1 MYRLV
6 YLLAVVAWIG
16 LTLLLDQ
23 IARAVNLPLVTVR
36 VVDEVLLLWGL
47 LGIGLIM
54 LGILRLLRAHT
65 VRGRWIK
72 RYRALSAYLNEGI
85 LICSPKGRIF
95 WHNEAGRELLDG
107 KKQLNP
113 SLKMLLKRA
122 QSTQGIALQ
131 SLAAGESGRYTVQAV
146 PLDRHTYAL
155 IARSLQTGGAQNTFY
170 ENFIRRI
177 VHDMRNPL
185 AAIIGHAANMRQSAQ
200 IEPEAWRKSI
210 GTIEDEAQRLAR
222 LVDSMLFDARLAYV
236 PLEIRQHDLAD
247 ILEEALY
254 AHEERAHQA
263 GKTLEMDLPPAA
275 MPLEGDRDLLTRAF
289 ENLIDNSLKYSG
301 SDGRLRI
308 RLETQP
314 NAYVI
319 QFEDN
324 GEGIPPE
331 FLPDRIFEPLVRAR
345 PHGSGSG
352 LGLSTVRKIIEMHS
366 GTVSA
371 QSKPNAG
378 TTMTVRLPRPGDSP
392 T

>member
-1 MYRLV
+1 MYRLL

-16 LTLLLDQ
+16 LTLLFDQ
-23 IARAVNLPLVTVR
+23 MARAANVPLVTVR
-36 VVDEVLLLWGL
+36 VVNEILLLWAL
-47 LGIGLIM
+47 LGIGLLA
-54 LGILRLLRAHT
+54 LGLIRLLRAYLA
-65 VRGRWIK
+65 RGRWIR
-72 RYRALSAYLNEGI
+72 RYSALSGYLNEGI
-85 LICSPKGRIF
+85 LICTSKGRVH
-95 WHNEAGRELLDG
+95 WHNEAARDLLGGR
-107 KKQLNP
+107 KQIAP
-113 SLKMLLKRA
+113 ALKMLLKRA

-131 SLAAGESGRYTVQAV
+131 TLATGENNRYTVQAV
-146 PLDRHTYAL
+146 PLDRNTYAL

-185 AAIIGHAANMRQSAQ
+185 AAVIGHAANMRQSAQ
-200 IEPEAWRKSI
+200 IEPDTWRRSI
-210 GTIEDEAQRLAR
+210 STIEDEAQRLAR

-247 ILEEALY
+247 ILEEALF

-263 GKTLEMDLPPAA
+263 GKAMEMDVPPSP

-301 SDGRLRI
+301 ADGRLRI

-314 NAYVI
+314 NAYLI

-345 PHGSGSG
+345 SHGSGSG
-352 LGLSTVRKIIEMHS
+352 LGLSTVRKIIEMHG

-371 QSKPNAG
+371 QSRLNAG
-378 TTMTVRLPRPGDSP
+378 TTMTIRLPRPGEMAK
-392 T
+392 

>member
-1 MYRLV
+1 MYRLL

-16 LTLLLDQ
+16 LTLLFDQ
-23 IARAVNLPLVTVR
+23 MARAANVPLVTVR
-36 VVDEVLLLWGL
+36 VVNEILLLWAL
-47 LGIGLIM
+47 LGIGLLA
-54 LGILRLLRAHT
+54 LGLIRLLRAYLA
-65 VRGRWIK
+65 RGRWIR
-72 RYRALSAYLNEGI
+72 RYSALSGYLNEGI
-85 LICSPKGRIF
+85 LICTSKGRVH
-95 WHNEAGRELLDG
+95 WHNEAARDLLGGR
-107 KKQLNP
+107 KQIAP
-113 SLKMLLKRA
+113 ALKMLLKRA

-131 SLAAGESGRYTVQAV
+131 TLATGENNRYTVQAV
-146 PLDRHTYAL
+146 PLDRNTYAL

-185 AAIIGHAANMRQSAQ
+185 AAVIGHAANMRQSAQ
-200 IEPEAWRKSI
+200 IEPDTWRRSI
-210 GTIEDEAQRLAR
+210 STIEDEAQRLAR

-247 ILEEALY
+247 ILEEALF

-263 GKTLEMDLPPAA
+263 GKAMEMDVPPSP

-301 SDGRLRI
+301 ADGRLRI
-308 RLETQP
+308 RLEPQP
-314 NAYVI
+314 NAYLI

-345 PHGSGSG
+345 SHGSGSG
-352 LGLSTVRKIIEMHS
+352 LGLSTVRKIIEMHG

-371 QSKPNAG
+371 QSRLNAG
-378 TTMTVRLPRPGDSP
+378 TTMTIRLPRPGEMAK
-392 T
+392 